1 MRELNLTILGTPKPK
16 QSARFY
22 AKGNKVFSFQ
32 KKEVVQNERNIA
44 FEVKQQLPMCF
55 KPFDEPIGVEVLY
68 VFPPK
73 ESFTKKQKEFLREGG
88 IIYKDTKPDVDNIT
102 KMCLDAMQGVVY
114 INDSRICEYKATKQY
129 GNSPRIQM
137 RVYTL
142 NATT

>member
-1 MRELNLTILGTPKPK
+1 MSELNLTILGTPKPK

-32 KKEVVQNERNIA
+32 KKEVVENERNIA

-55 KPFDEPIGVEVLY
+55 KPFDEPIGLEVLF
-68 VFPPK
+68 VSPIKKSASKK
-73 ESFTKKQKEFLREGG
+73 EKAAIERGE
-88 IIYKDTKPDVDNIT
+88 IIYKDTKPDIDNIT

-114 INDSRICEYKATKQY
+114 INDSRICEYKATKIY
-129 GNSPRIQM
+129 GTIPKIQI
-137 RVYTL
+137 RVYPL